1 MTGTES
7 ISKDFT
13 AGLDASQAEAVTHP
27 GGPLLVIAGPGS
39 GKTRVLTHRVAN
51 IISGGVPAH
60 KVLAVTFTNKAA
72 AEMRERMGHLIGQE
86 ALGRLWVSTFH
97 AACAKILRIEHEAA
111 GLPRS
116 FSILDMSD
124 SERVLKNIVK
134 GLGTVA
140 KEDMKDYIRTAR
152 HDISWCKNRLI
163 QMADIT
169 SISELPGITEVA
181 FKYQEQLLKA
191 GSVDFD
197 DLLLRTRDL
206 FRSGSEVAEKWASRF
221 EHVLV
226 DEFQDTNPTQMDLV
240 RHLVSKS
247 RNLTAV
253 GDLDQSIYAFRAA
266 DPEQM
271 AAFTDEWADA
281 KVVALEGNYRSTPEI
296 VAVSAAL
303 IAANPAKHRAVQE
316 AKQAAKG
323 APVVLKEF
331 LDDREEARSI
341 ANTIKS
347 NGAPLS
353 NFAVLVRANS
363 QTRPVEEALMNA
375 GLDYSLVGTVRFFDR
390 AEVKDALAWMRA
402 AVNPNEP
409 VSFERAA
416 SVPKRGIGP
425 STIAAVQSISNSE
438 GVNLH
443 EAAYELSMRG
453 GRGAS
458 SVGAFIQE
466 LRAVR
471 STLASQ
477 GPERGLEAILNAGVR
492 AHWANAQDAEARL
505 ENLDEL
511 VRAASEFAAEGL
523 DTEGRE
529 VASLPVAEQV
539 TAFLNHI
546 SLVSGADSEEGEK
559 VAVMTVH
566 ASKGREFDTVFVVGL
581 EEGLFPHSRSTS
593 VDDIRE
599 ERRLLFVATSRAQKR
614 LVLSRCH
621 ERFTYG
627 RRVDAYPSR
636 FLADLPDEVQIER
649 KKVAFGGPSAPSQPG
664 YSRGSRRGSAATSR
678 QSVGSWESDARRK
691 ARDRRQ
697 ERRAEAVNAAPRTS
711 DGPRVDGSSV
721 AKGDKVRHK
730 VFGEG
735 TVTAVNGLELKIR
748 FASGEKMLRADLA
761 PMEKL

>member
-1 MTGTES
+1 MTGTENNHQ
-7 ISKDFT
+7 DFT
-13 AGLDASQAEAVTHP
+13 AGLDASQAEAVKHP

-51 IISGGVPAH
+51 IIASGVPAH

-72 AEMRERMGHLIGQE
+72 AEMRERMGHLIGHE

-116 FSILDMSD
+116 FSILDMAD
-124 SERVLKNIVK
+124 SERVLKNLVK
-134 GLGTVA
+134 AMGTVA

-163 QMADIT
+163 PMSDIT
-169 SISELPGITEVA
+169 SVSELPGITEVA

-206 FRSGSEVAEKWASRF
+206 FRSGSEVAAKWASRF
-221 EHVLV
+221 DHVLV

-240 RHLVSKS
+240 RHLVSNS

-271 AAFTDEWADA
+271 ASFTDEWPDA

-316 AKQAAKG
+316 AKQTTPG
-323 APVVLKEF
+323 TPVVLKEF

-353 NFAVLVRANS
+353 SFAVLVRANS

-409 VSFERAA
+409 VAFERAA

-425 STIAAVQSISNSE
+425 SAITAVQNIATAE

-443 EAAYELSMRG
+443 EAAYELSTRG
-453 GRGAS
+453 GRGAAP
-458 SVGAFIQE
+458 VGSFIQE
-466 LRAVR
+466 LREIR
-471 STLASQ
+471 SVLASQ
-477 GPERGLEAILNAGVR
+477 GPERGLEAILSAGVR
-492 AHWANAQDAEARL
+492 AHWSNAQDAEARM

-511 VRAASEFAAEGL
+511 VRAASEFAAEGV

-546 SLVSGADSEEGEK
+546 ALVSGADSEEGDK

-636 FLADLPDEVQIER
+636 FLADLPDTVQIER
-649 KKVAFGGPSAPSQPG
+649 KKVAFGGHSAPSQPG
-664 YSRGSRRGSAATSR
+664 YSRGGRRSSSSSKYSTGA
-678 QSVGSWESDARRK
+678 WESDARRK
-691 ARDRRQ
+691 ARERRQ
-697 ERRAEAVNAAPRTS
+697 ERRAEAANATPRVAE
-711 DGPRVDGSSV
+711 GPRVDS
-721 AKGDKVRHK
+721 ANIAAGDKVRHK
-730 VFGEG
+730 VFGDG
-735 TVTAVNGLELKIR
+735 TVTSVNGLELKIR
-748 FASGEKMLRADLA
+748 FDSGEKMLRADLA